1 MQQVVVAGGDGMAK
15 KLDIMRLTALN
26 DDDLPL
32 LVVLLEVWF

>member
-15 KLDIMRLTALN
+15 KLNKMRLTALN

-32 LVVLLEVWF
+32 